1 MAVGDVPLTP
11 IIDTVTGSV
20 TEIGRIFLRTLAAA
34 VNGLAPI
41 DAAYWTSRPAG
52 ILTAEVNLGAL
63 ASGYLKIATA
73 VGIATPTT
81 VPTIP
86 VADVTGLTAALAG
99 KAAVSHHATHEPGGA
114 DALVGAAWLAQANVF
129 TADQR
134 INKAAPVLYF
144 NDPTAPVDARLFR
157 IVNTTQLLYLQ
168 AVNDAVSASQGL
180 VSVDRT
186 GKLAASGAISAPS
199 VQVSTATVLGGSRVM
214 IAGPGTTSSGIGIQ
228 NTDAGNSEAFL
239 LCYNSA
245 GAIAGYISQTGA
257 STVAYITSSDARLK
271 TDRGRATDLAALR
284 ALVIHDFEWTADGIP
299 DRGIFAQEAHALYPR
314 AVVPGT
320 DDRTEGGDLARPW
333 GTDYSKFV
341 PDLIAGWQAHE
352 AELAALRARLDARPD
367 R

>member
-99 KAAVSHHATHEPGGA
+99 KAAVTHAPTHAPGGT
-114 DALVGAAWLAQANVF
+114 DPIVGAAWLAQANVF

-134 INKAAPVLYF
+134 INKATAALF
-144 NDPTAPVDARLFR
+144 LNDPTAAVDARLFR
-157 IVNTTQLLYLQ
+157 IVNTGPTLFLQ
-168 AVNDAVSASQGL
+168 AVNDAVSASQGV
-180 VSVDRT
+180 VSMSRT
-186 GKLAASGAISAPS
+186 GTLSAAV
-199 VQVSTATVLGGSRVM
+199 VQVNSTPNLGAAKLMVG
-214 IAGPGTTSSGIGIQ
+214 GPGNVNTGISVQ
-228 NTDAGNSEAFL
+228 NTDIGNSMGFL
-239 LCYNSA
+239 ICWNSA
-245 GAIAGYISQTGA
+245 GAIAGWISQTA
-257 STVAYITSSDARLK
+257 AATVAYITSSDARLK
-271 TDRGRATDLAALR
+271 TDHGLVTDLAALR
-284 ALVIHDFEWTADGIP
+284 ALRVHDFTWTADGIP

-341 PDLIAGWQAHE
+341 PDLIAGWQAHDAAI
-352 AELAALRARLDARPD
+352 AELRARLDARPGEAA
-367 R
+367 